1 MRAID
6 FCCWPGSGKVLTET
20 NSKPKSGMTEI
31 PVSVRQKGGSN
42 LKNTSAF
49 VCMLAA
55 LAAVSPSDAAKPTSC
70 AATFAGRI
78 AYTTG
83 VIHIC
88 DGATGADV
96 NTGVSGVNPKFSPDS
111 SLIVYPVRRL
121 RSATAAYGRS
131 ISTVPD

>member
-1 MRAID
+1 MEDRLLRWRA
-6 FCCWPGSGKVLTET
+6 VLARHRFLLLARQRESV
-20 NSKPKSGMTEI
+20 NRNKFKPKSGMTEI

-88 DGATGADV
+88 DG
-96 NTGVSGVNPKFSPDS
+96 
-111 SLIVYPVRRL
+111 
-121 RSATAAYGRS
+121 
-131 ISTVPD
+131 